1 MSANVKITFKKEAR
15 RYVLG
20 LIDKTV
26 DAEGFI
32 VDNNQQRVLTV
43 DGEEI
48 QENEFGGIRL
58 GSEIFIKGDLPSLME
73 LSKV

>member
-15 RYVLG
+15 RDVLG
-20 LIDKTV
+20 LINKTV

-32 VDNNQQRVLTV
+32 VDNNQQRVLTI